1 EPVGELSY
9 APAIAYMFADPR
21 QDYIDTLL
29 HRLEIFA
36 GQQDDTTGA
45 LPAGAFNW
53 QVYGS
58 SQPGEFL
65 SYIRLS
71 ELMQNPLTCPRAT
84 NAHYT
89 SLAAIYRSV

>member
-1 EPVGELSY
+1 
-9 APAIAYMFADPR
+9 MFAEPR

-29 HRLEIFA
+29 HRLAILPVSR
-36 GQQDDTTGA
+36 TTP

-53 QVYGS
+53 PVYGS

-65 SYIRLS
+65 SYIRMS
-71 ELMQNPLTCPRAT
+71 DRMQNPLTCPRAT